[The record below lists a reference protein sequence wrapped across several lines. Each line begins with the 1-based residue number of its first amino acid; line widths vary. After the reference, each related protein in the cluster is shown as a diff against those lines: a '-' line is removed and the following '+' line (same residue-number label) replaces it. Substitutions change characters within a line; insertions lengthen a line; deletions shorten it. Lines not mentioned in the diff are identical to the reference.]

1 MLVRRKDSGRVLKS
15 WKGRILLIFCAFLLL
30 AGGVAVYVWQQR
42 APLAEEMIGRV
53 LAERGIAP
61 VSFRVSFIGLRS
73 ITLTDIVIGP
83 ESSPDLAADKV
94 VVSYSLGEL
103 LSGNVQSISVGEA
116 RARVRFSGEGISIG
130 ALDPLLEGEGGGGPL
145 RLPLIDVE
153 HVVIDVETPRGNA
166 VLAGPATVRPAE
178 TALAISSDGVQ
189 ISELGSQPRFAPLL
203 AVGQVRLNETDIE
216 VDADLSSLIE
226 GSDDVSL
233 LHIEG
238 RYDAKARKGTAE
250 AKGALS
256 FSGEGVTPARL
267 LPVLKP
273 LYLDVEGDVDYAA
286 SVEIDD
292 GNVRLLAD
300 ATARGLSLRQTAAG
314 SVSFTGDVRFSK
326 TFGDAATP
334 YRLELVEVKATDLA
348 RPERFAPVTLEG
360 PAVMDGSL
368 IEADLVVR
376 SALPAIRGA
385 RLADIDA
392 SYDRTAG
399 KGRVHANAS
408 IAFKPDK
415 LELQTILPVLKGVVT
430 RMKGEATY
438 SAEARL
444 DEGNLATWGTATLDN
459 VGFVASAAT
468 VEGVNGTV
476 RFSSLFPPRTNGVQ
490 VLSVRVLEAGVP
502 LENGKIAFEFGRDGL
517 KIVDASWP
525 FADGKLVLVS
535 SGRAVTASNAEF
547 MLTVDNV
554 DLATLLE
561 IVDVP
566 GLRATGHIGG
576 SVPIAIRNGDPVL
589 LDGAI
594 AAKEEGIIV
603 YRGGA
608 ADAAST
614 EQTKLLTDAL
624 QNFHYTELEGGLSGN
639 ANGNVTLR
647 LNLRGANPDLYDG
660 YPFAINVK
668 LEGSL
673 ADILRRGTVGFR
685 PLELIK
691 EQSNSVSPPA
701 ADETEPGTEP

>member
-1 MLVRRKDSGRVLKS
+1 MLKS
-15 WKGRILLIFCAFLLL
+15 WKGRTLLILCAFLLL
-30 AGGVAVYVWQQR
+30 AGGAAVYVWQQR
-42 APLAEEMIGRV
+42 APLAEQVIGRA

-73 ITLTDIVIGP
+73 ITLSDIAIGP
-83 ESSPDLAADKV
+83 GSSPDLAADKV
-94 VVSYSLGEL
+94 TVSYSLGEL

-116 RARVRFSGEGISIG
+116 RARVEVSGEGISLG

-145 RLPLIDVE
+145 RLPAIDVE
-153 HVVIDVETPRGNA
+153 NVVVEVETPRGNV
-166 VLAGPATVRPAE
+166 VLAGPATVRPDEA
-178 TALAISSDGVQ
+178 ALAISSDGVQ
-189 ISELGSQPRFAPLL
+189 ISEAGSQPRFAPLL

-216 VDADLSSLIE
+216 VDADLSSVIE

-233 LHIEG
+233 LHVEG
-238 RYDAKARKGTAE
+238 RYDAKAGKGTAQ
-250 AKGALS
+250 ANGALS
-256 FSGEGVTPARL
+256 FSGDGVTPARL

-273 LYLDVEGDVDYAA
+273 LYLDVAGDVDYAA
-286 SVEIDD
+286 TVEIDG
-292 GNVRLLAD
+292 GNVRVLAD
-300 ATARGLSLRQTAAG
+300 ATARGLSLQQTAAG
-314 SVSFTGDVRFSK
+314 SVSFSGDLRFSK
-326 TFGDAATP
+326 TFGNAATP
-334 YRLELVEVKATDLA
+334 YRLELIGLKATDLA

-360 PAVMDGSL
+360 PAIMEGSL

-392 SYDRTAG
+392 RYDRAAG

-408 IAFKPDK
+408 ITFKPDK
-415 LELQTILPVLKGVVT
+415 LELQTVLPVLKGVVT
-430 RMKGEATY
+430 RMKGAATY

-444 DEGNLATWGTATLDN
+444 DDGNLATAGTVTLDN

-476 RFSSLFPPRTNGVQ
+476 QLSSLFPPRTKGVQ
-490 VLSVRVLEAGVP
+490 VLSVRTLEAGVP
-502 LENGKIAFEFGRDGL
+502 LEDGKIAFELGRDGL

-535 SGRAVTASNAEF
+535 SGQAVTASNAEF

-576 SVPIAIRNGDPVL
+576 RVPIAIRNGDPVL

-594 AAKEEGIIV
+594 SAKDDGVIV

-691 EQSNSVSPPA
+691 EQSNSVAPPA